1 MLVNKRYKKKKGAED
16 EIRSISQSWNIC
28 TRTSKCSFYAGR
40 REREDVLS
48 IGLIDGMDAD
58 EFAQKFRLMIQPFGE
73 DDEVILLG
81 DLIGGSPLT
90 NAVNELSEAG
100 LLKNTI
106 VFGGM
111 NLGMALTAVM
121 MKDDMETDMLKENL
135 LSEAKNAIKEFEIEE
150 SEEEDDI

>member
-1 MLVNKRYKKKKGAED
+1 MKYVVLVSHGTFAPGLQSVLSML
-16 EIRSISQSWNIC
+16 
-28 TRTSKCSFYAGR
+28 AGG
-40 REREDVLS
+40 EREDVLS
-48 IGLIDGMDAD
+48 LGLIDGMDAD

>member
-1 MLVNKRYKKKKGAED
+1 
-16 EIRSISQSWNIC
+16 
-28 TRTSKCSFYAGR
+28 
-40 REREDVLS
+40 
-48 IGLIDGMDAD
+48 MDAD

>member
-1 MLVNKRYKKKKGAED
+1 MKYVVLVSHGTFAPGLQSVLSML
-16 EIRSISQSWNIC
+16 
-28 TRTSKCSFYAGR
+28 AGG
-40 REREDVLS
+40 EREDVLS

-135 LSEAKNAIKEFEIEE
+135 LSETKNAIKEFEIEE

>member
-1 MLVNKRYKKKKGAED
+1 MKYVVLVSHGTFAPGLQSVLSML
-16 EIRSISQSWNIC
+16 
-28 TRTSKCSFYAGR
+28 AGG
-40 REREDVLS
+40 EREDVLS

-73 DDEVILLG
+73 YDEVILLG

>member
-1 MLVNKRYKKKKGAED
+1 MKYVVLVSHGTFAPGLQSVLSML
-16 EIRSISQSWNIC
+16 
-28 TRTSKCSFYAGR
+28 AGG
-40 REREDVLS
+40 EREDVLS

-135 LSEAKNAIKEFEIEE
+135 LSEAKNVIKEFEIEE

>member
-1 MLVNKRYKKKKGAED
+1 MKYVVLVSHGTFAPGLQSVLSML
-16 EIRSISQSWNIC
+16 
-28 TRTSKCSFYAGR
+28 AGGK
-40 REREDVLS
+40 REDVLS

-58 EFAQKFRLMIQPFGE
+58 EFAQKFREMIRPFGE
-73 DDEVILLG
+73 DDQVILLG

-90 NAVNELSEAG
+90 NAVNELSESG

-121 MKDDMETDMLKENL
+121 MKDDMETEMLKENL
-135 LSEAKNAIKEFEIEE
+135 VSEAKNAIKEFEIKEN
-150 SEEEDDI
+150 EEEDDI

>member
-1 MLVNKRYKKKKGAED
+1 MKYVVLVSHGTFAPGLQSVLSML
-16 EIRSISQSWNIC
+16 
-28 TRTSKCSFYAGR
+28 AGGK
-40 REREDVLS
+40 REDVLS

-58 EFAQKFRLMIQPFGE
+58 EFAQKFREMIRPFGE
-73 DDEVILLG
+73 DDQVILLG

-90 NAVNELSEAG
+90 NAVNELSESG

-121 MKDDMETDMLKENL
+121 MKDDMETEMLKENL
-135 LSEAKNAIKEFEIEE
+135 VLEAKNAIKEFEIKEN
-150 SEEEDDI
+150 EEEDDI

>member
-1 MLVNKRYKKKKGAED
+1 MKYVVLVSHGTFAPGLQSVLSML
-16 EIRSISQSWNIC
+16 
-28 TRTSKCSFYAGR
+28 AGG
-40 REREDVLS
+40 EREDVLS

-150 SEEEDDI
+150 SEEEHDI

>member
-1 MLVNKRYKKKKGAED
+1 MKYVVLVSHGTFAPGLQSVLSML
-16 EIRSISQSWNIC
+16 
-28 TRTSKCSFYAGR
+28 AGG
-40 REREDVLS
+40 EREDVLS

-81 DLIGGSPLT
+81 DLFGGSPLT

>member
-1 MLVNKRYKKKKGAED
+1 MKYVVLVSHGTFAPGLQSVLSML
-16 EIRSISQSWNIC
+16 
-28 TRTSKCSFYAGR
+28 AGG
-40 REREDVLS
+40 EREDVLS

-58 EFAQKFRLMIQPFGE
+58 EFSQKFRLMIQPFGE

>member
-1 MLVNKRYKKKKGAED
+1 MLVNKRYKKKKGVED

-40 REREDVLS
+40 RGAEDVLS

>member
-1 MLVNKRYKKKKGAED
+1 MKYVVLVSHGTFAPGLQSVLSML
-16 EIRSISQSWNIC
+16 
-28 TRTSKCSFYAGR
+28 AGG
-40 REREDVLS
+40 EREDVLS

-58 EFAQKFRLMIQPFGE
+58 EFAQKFRLMIQPLGE
-73 DDEVILLG
+73 NDEVILLG

-90 NAVNELSEAG
+90 NAVNELSESG

-121 MKDDMETDMLKENL
+121 MKDDMETGMLKENL

-150 SEEEDDI
+150 NEEEDDI

>member
-1 MLVNKRYKKKKGAED
+1 MKYVVLVSHGTFAPGLQSLLSML
-16 EIRSISQSWNIC
+16 
-28 TRTSKCSFYAGR
+28 AGG
-40 REREDVLS
+40 EREDVLS

>member
-1 MLVNKRYKKKKGAED
+1 MKYVVLVSHGTFAPGLQSVLSML
-16 EIRSISQSWNIC
+16 
-28 TRTSKCSFYAGR
+28 AGGK
-40 REREDVLS
+40 REDVLS

-58 EFAQKFRLMIQPFGE
+58 EFAQKFREMIRPFGE
-73 DDEVILLG
+73 DDQVILLG

-90 NAVNELSEAG
+90 NAVNELSESG

-121 MKDDMETDMLKENL
+121 MKDDMETEMLKENL
-135 LSEAKNAIKEFEIEE
+135 VSEAKNAIKEFEIKEN
-150 SEEEDDI
+150 EEEDDIEGGA

>member
-1 MLVNKRYKKKKGAED
+1 MLVNKRYKKKKGVED
-16 EIRSISQSWNIC
+16 EIIVLVSHGTFAPGLQSVL
-28 TRTSKCSFYAGR
+28 SMLAGG
-40 REREDVLS
+40 EREDVLS

>member
-1 MLVNKRYKKKKGAED
+1 MKYVVLVSHGTFAPGLQSVLSML
-16 EIRSISQSWNIC
+16 
-28 TRTSKCSFYAGR
+28 AGG
-40 REREDVLS
+40 EREDVLS

>member
-1 MLVNKRYKKKKGAED
+1 MKYVVLVSHGTFAPGLQSVLSML
-16 EIRSISQSWNIC
+16 
-28 TRTSKCSFYAGR
+28 AGG
-40 REREDVLS
+40 EREDVLS

-135 LSEAKNAIKEFEIEE
+135 LSEAKNAIKEFEIE
-150 SEEEDDI
+150 DDI

>member
-1 MLVNKRYKKKKGAED
+1 MKYVVLVSHGTFAPGLQSVLSML
-16 EIRSISQSWNIC
+16 
-28 TRTSKCSFYAGR
+28 AGG
-40 REREDVLS
+40 EREDVLS

-106 VFGGM
+106 DFGGM
-111 NLGMALTAVM
+111 NLVMALTAVM

>member
-1 MLVNKRYKKKKGAED
+1 MKDVVLVSHGTFAPGLQSVLSML
-16 EIRSISQSWNIC
+16 
-28 TRTSKCSFYAGR
+28 AGG
-40 REREDVLS
+40 EREDVLS

>member
-1 MLVNKRYKKKKGAED
+1 MKYVVLVSHGTFAPGLQSVLSML
-16 EIRSISQSWNIC
+16 
-28 TRTSKCSFYAGR
+28 AGG
-40 REREDVLS
+40 EREDVLS

-73 DDEVILLG
+73 DDEVILL
-81 DLIGGSPLT
+81 GGSPLT

>member
-1 MLVNKRYKKKKGAED
+1 MKYVVLVSHGTFAPGLQSVLSMLTG
-16 EIRSISQSWNIC
+16 
-28 TRTSKCSFYAGR
+28 G
-40 REREDVLS
+40 EREDVLS
-48 IGLIDGMDAD
+48 IGLIDGMDAN
-58 EFAQKFRLMIQPFGE
+58 EFAQKFRQMIQPFGQE
-73 DDEVILLG
+73 DEVILLG

-121 MKDDMETDMLKENL
+121 MKDDMETEMLRENL

-150 SEEEDDI
+150 KEEEDDI

>member
-1 MLVNKRYKKKKGAED
+1 MKYVVLVSHGTFAPGLQSVLSML
-16 EIRSISQSWNIC
+16 
-28 TRTSKCSFYAGR
+28 AGGK
-40 REREDVLS
+40 REDVLS

-58 EFAQKFRLMIQPFGE
+58 EFAQKFREMIRPFGE
-73 DDEVILLG
+73 DDQVILLG

-90 NAVNELSEAG
+90 NAVNELSESG

-121 MKDDMETDMLKENL
+121 MKDDMETEMLKENL
-135 LSEAKNAIKEFEIEE
+135 ISEAKNAIKEFEIKEN
-150 SEEEDDI
+150 EEEDDI

>member
-1 MLVNKRYKKKKGAED
+1 MKYVVLVSHGTFAPGLQSVLSML
-16 EIRSISQSWNIC
+16 
-28 TRTSKCSFYAGR
+28 AGG
-40 REREDVLS
+40 EREDVLS

-58 EFAQKFRLMIQPFGE
+58 EFAQKFRLMIQPLGE
-73 DDEVILLG
+73 NDEVILLG

-90 NAVNELSEAG
+90 NAVNELSESG

-121 MKDDMETDMLKENL
+121 MKDDMETGMLKENL

-150 SEEEDDI
+150 NQEEDDI